1 MSDYLPKYAPG
12 LPVTLSASADLT
24 GGRVLVVSG
33 AGAVAHAGA
42 DVAVVAGVASRDVKQ
57 GETVGVYPLG
67 GVHRLVASGAVAAGA
82 EVASAADGKVASAG
96 DNVFGV
102 ALSAAAADGD
112 VIDVL
117 TN

>member
-1 MSDYLPKYAPG
+1 MSDYLPKYVPG
-12 LPVTLSASADLT
+12 LPVTLNASADVT
-24 GGRVLVVSG
+24 GGRVLVVTG
-33 AGAVAHAGA
+33 EDAVGHAGA
-42 DVAVVAGVASRDVKQ
+42 DAPVVAGVASRDVKA

-67 GVHRLVASGAVAAGA
+67 GVHRLVAAGVVAAGA
-82 EVASAADGKVASAG
+82 AVASAADGKVAAAG
-96 DNVFGV
+96 DNKIGV